1 MKPSTAIKDIAEAIL
16 ELTYRDMQTL
26 TEALGATSYS
36 SKKSE
41 DILKWAEGVV
51 EADRNAPPYRYDR
64 PADRPEPPPAPEKW
78 SPTDPDQLT

>member
-51 EADRNAPPYRYDR
+51 DADRNAPPYRYDK
-64 PADRPEPPPAPEKW
+64 PEKPAAEPW